1 MHLVF
6 IFCDESHHE
15 SRQETVVSNGFAIAS
30 LHVSSYDGTGC
41 SGHQNDIH
49 FPRFAMQRKRPR
61 YRPESF
67 GSSNASFEVIILPFT
82 GGTPN
87 FWLVCF
93 PYHHSAFSTLH
104 NTHLTI
110 SRKTHG
116 GRAHQSRFS
125 NPSFAKVQSFH
136 TSLASNAQIP
146 ENPGQLG
153 SLASSA
159 LARTLVEEG
168 VRCEVAVGWDLTH
181 DDALITRS
189 VSIQLFLLIVSFTH
203 LMPHVRPPL
212 SPPFL
217 LPH

>member
-1 MHLVF
+1 MPENYHKIHLVF
-6 IFCDESHHE
+6 IFCYESHHE
-15 SRQETVVSNGFAIAS
+15 SRQETVVSHGFAVAS
-30 LHVSSYDGTGC
+30 LQVSSYGGTGC

-87 FWLVCF
+87 LWLVCF
-93 PYHHSAFSTLH
+93 PYHHSASSTLH

-125 NPSFAKVQSFH
+125 NLSFAKVQSFH
-136 TSLASNAQIP
+136 TRLASNAPIS
-146 ENPGQLG
+146 ENSSQVGG
-153 SLASSA
+153 SASLALS
-159 LARTLVEEG
+159 RTLKG
-168 VRCEVAVGWDLTH
+168 VMCEVAVG
-181 DDALITRS
+181 
-189 VSIQLFLLIVSFTH
+189 
-203 LMPHVRPPL
+203 
-212 SPPFL
+212 
-217 LPH
+217 